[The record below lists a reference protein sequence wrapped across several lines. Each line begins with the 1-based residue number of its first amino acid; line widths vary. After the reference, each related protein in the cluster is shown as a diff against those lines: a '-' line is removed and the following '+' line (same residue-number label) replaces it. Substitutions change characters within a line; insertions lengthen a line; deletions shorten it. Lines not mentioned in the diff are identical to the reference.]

1 VSGILILGMG
11 NTLAG
16 DDGVGVEVAR
26 ALEGDA
32 RLPPGTDVIP
42 AGSDLLRCAD
52 AMRDRRLVVV
62 IDAVMGED
70 PPGTVELFEG
80 DLRVLEERQ
89 GHAHH
94 LSVPQAL
101 ELLRAVGGVLEGTE
115 VVVAGVTVGEVH
127 TGPHLTEGLA
137 ERVPAIAEELAAL
150 VHKRHER
157 GGTSFG

>member
-127 TGPHLTEGLA
+127 TGPHLT
-137 ERVPAIAEELAAL
+137 
-150 VHKRHER
+150 
-157 GGTSFG
+157 